1 MSIISQLK
9 KSLPKNIIISGD
21 ENTRPFECDGLSVYK
36 QKPLAVVLPNEIKQ
50 VKKVLEICRKN
61 KTPIVT
67 RGAGTGLSGG
77 AMPIKDSVV
86 LGLSKLTEVTAWQ
99 IYSYLKAV
107 LVKLASYKGLRV
119 KRG

>member
-1 MSIISQLK
+1 MSIISQLS

-36 QKPLAVVLPNEIKQ
+36 QKPLAVVLPNKITQ

-61 KTPIVT
+61 NTPIVT

-77 AMPIKDSVV
+77 ALPLADS
-86 LGLSKLTEVTAWQ
+86 SIPPT
-99 IYSYLKAV
+99 
-107 LVKLASYKGLRV
+107 R
-119 KRG
+119 